1 MQHIDGTIVAAVDS
15 ACAAGAAVRLALVE
29 AVLRRRPLDLLAVYG
44 PEPDDVRRAAGCV
57 PRNVAE
63 RRLAQTAAALRASH
77 PEVPV
82 RTELTGAELGSA
94 LITRSH
100 GAAMV
105 VLGTDGPTG
114 PTERIAAHADAPV
127 VVAPVVRPPGGPV
140 VLGVDGSYLAPEAA
154 AFAFEEAALRGV
166 PLVAMYAWPG
176 VADVALSG
184 VDPFG
189 YDVSVARGDAYRV
202 LAEALAGW
210 AAKYPDVPVEHRAVL
225 AAHTGEQLTHEA
237 AGASMLVLG
246 ARSHTGAARPA
257 LGSVVRYAL
266 HLSPCPVAVLTP
278 HRLGG

>member
-1 MQHIDGTIVAAVDS
+1 
-15 ACAAGAAVRLALVE
+15 
-29 AVLRRRPLDLLAVYG
+29 
-44 PEPDDVRRAAGCV
+44 
-57 PRNVAE
+57 
-63 RRLAQTAAALRASH
+63 
-77 PEVPV
+77 
-82 RTELTGAELGSA
+82 
-94 LITRSH
+94 
-100 GAAMV
+100 MV

-210 AAKYPDVPVEHRAVL
+210 AAKYPRRAGRAPRRARRAHRR
-225 AAHTGEQLTHEA
+225 AAHARGGGGVDARARRPVAHRCPR
-237 AGASMLVLG
+237 GRPS
-246 ARSHTGAARPA
+246 ARSSAT
-257 LGSVVRYAL
+257 
-266 HLSPCPVAVLTP
+266 PCT
-278 HRLGG
+278 